1 MQKNNTAVTKYLSLY
16 AEQETAQLPTINHCY
31 HHALVIPVFDETV
44 SFWQALKTAP
54 ALNSQKNILIILVIN
69 LPANSK
75 QNHNNQQL
83 ANVILADTTLLA
95 KSAQQSLL
103 KLKEH
108 LHILLIDRFSDGHKI
123 PTKQGVGLAR
133 KIGADIALKLIQQR
147 QVLSPWIHTTDADA
161 QLPAL
166 YFTASEQETETGA
179 LLYPF
184 AHTHQNNSSVL
195 YELSLFYYVAGL
207 NWAGSPYGFH
217 TLGSTIACHY
227 QAYAQ
232 VRGYPKRAAGEDFYL
247 LNKIAK
253 VGKVR
258 TLASPAIKIQA
269 RPSHRVPFGTGPA
282 IRKIENLPDPINE
295 YLFYHPK
302 VFTYLKTWLQT
313 INILWQFNTQAIDQ
327 ALEAAVCLAINK
339 NQTFSSHGQDSI
351 EPSLLIHCLKSLAI
365 EGQIQHGFDQCKTE
379 THFLRHMHHSFDG
392 FQTLKFIHYLRNYRF
407 SSIPLT
413 QLLNNPDLEALN
425 WTQSK
430 AFTFSSN

>member
-1 MQKNNTAVTKYLSLY
+1 MKKNNTAVTKYLNHY
-16 AEQETAQLPTINHCY
+16 AEQEAAQLPTINHCY
-31 HHALVIPVFDETV
+31 HHVLVIPAFDETV
-44 SFWQALKTAP
+44 LFWQALKTSP
-54 ALNSQKNILIILVIN
+54 ALNNQKNILIILIIN
-69 LPANSK
+69 SPANSK

-83 ANVILADTTLLA
+83 ANVILSDTTLLA

-103 KLKEH
+103 KLKQH
-108 LHILLIDRFSDGHKI
+108 LHILLIDRFTDGCKI
-123 PTKQGVGLAR
+123 PSKQGVGLAR

-166 YFTASEQETETGA
+166 YFTACEQETETGA

-184 AHTHQNNSSVL
+184 AHTHQNISSVL
-195 YELSLFYYVAGL
+195 YELSLFYYVASL

-217 TLGSTIACHY
+217 TLGSTIACHF

-282 IRKIENLPDPINE
+282 IRKIEDLLDPINE

-313 INILWQFNTQAIDQ
+313 INILWQFKTKAIDQ
-327 ALEAAVCLAINK
+327 ALEKAVSLAINE
-339 NQTFSSHGQDSI
+339 NQVFSTLRQNSV
-351 EPSLLIHCLKSLAI
+351 EAPLLIQCLNSLAI

-379 THFLRHMHHSFDG
+379 AHFLRHMHHSFDG

-413 QLLNNPDLEALN
+413 QLLNDPDQEALN
-425 WTQSK
+425 FSQGG
-430 AFTFSSN
+430 AFTFVNN